1 MACNAALV
9 AIVTVLSSLVVT
21 NICGNSLVCVII
33 TRNQDMSCVKVELLL
48 FYFAPLSFF
57 LFFLFFRA
65 VICVSIER
73 FPRLR

>member
-33 TRNQDMSCVKVELLL
+33 TRNQDMRCVKVELLL
-48 FYFAPLSFF
+48 FYFAPISF
-57 LFFLFFRA
+57 FFLFFRA

-73 FPRLR
+73 FPGLR